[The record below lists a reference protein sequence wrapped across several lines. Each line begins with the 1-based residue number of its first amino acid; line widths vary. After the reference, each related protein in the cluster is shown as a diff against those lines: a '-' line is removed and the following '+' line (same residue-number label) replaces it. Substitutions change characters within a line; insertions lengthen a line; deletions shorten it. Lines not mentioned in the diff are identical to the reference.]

1 MFVSVINNMVDTA
14 LVGHLGNSALAAVGS
29 AGFFVWLLFSVMDIF
44 AIGTVAIVS
53 RNFGAG
59 KHEEASENC
68 QHIFRFAAVFSSL
81 LAIVGVFYADR
92 ILDLL
97 NLAPDVEL
105 LGETYIRI
113 VFLAIPMLFISE
125 VGWSVFRSVG
135 DTKTPMLIMI
145 GTVATNLILD
155 IFLIYGVWIFP
166 RLEVTG
172 AAIATAASH
181 TFGGLLGI
189 YLIHRGKIPFKVI
202 PRNLFPINFKIVG
215 KMAKIGLPISTAGF
229 IFTSVYLVMTRIM
242 AEFGTSAVASIPVGN
257 RIESISYMT
266 CHGFYMAVSA
276 IVGQNIGAKRPE
288 RARSAVWST
297 CAMISGLTFMF
308 GILFYMLPEQISS
321 IFTED
326 SDVVRYASEYLKILA
341 VSQVFMGFEFVFEG
355 AFGGAGNTIPPTV
368 VSIPGTLIRIPL
380 AYYLAIAMGMGPSGI
395 FWAITISTIIKGIA
409 IMIWFK
415 VGKWYKPE
423 L

>member
-1 MFVSVINNMVDTA
+1 MARDLTVGSIPKHIIKLAIPAVFSMFVIVINNMVDTA

-59 KHEEASENC
+59 KHDEASENC
-68 QHIFRFAAVFSSL
+68 QHIFRFAAIFSSL
-81 LAIVGVFYADR
+81 LAIIGVIYSGK

-113 VFLAIPMLFISE
+113 VFLSIPMLFISE
-125 VGWSVFRSVG
+125 VGWSVFRAVG
-135 DTKTPMLIMI
+135 DTKTPLLIMI
-145 GTVATNLILD
+145 GTVAANLILD
-155 IFLIYGVWIFP
+155 IFLIYGLWIFP

-172 AAIATAASH
+172 AAIATAVSH
-181 TFGGLLGI
+181 TFGCILGV
-189 YLIHRGKIPFKVI
+189 YLILKGRIPFKVI
-202 PRNLFPINFKIVG
+202 PKKLFPINFNIVG
-215 KMAKIGLPISTAGF
+215 KMAKIGFPISIAGF
-229 IFTSVYLVMTRIM
+229 IFTSVYIGMTRIM

-276 IVGQNIGAKRPE
+276 IVGQNLGAKSPE

-297 CAMISGLTFMF
+297 CSRVRRTACCCA
-308 GILFYMLPEQISS
+308 SS
-321 IFTED
+321 T
-326 SDVVRYASEYLKILA
+326 
-341 VSQVFMGFEFVFEG
+341 
-355 AFGGAGNTIPPTV
+355 
-368 VSIPGTLIRIPL
+368 
-380 AYYLAIAMGMGPSGI
+380 
-395 FWAITISTIIKGIA
+395 
-409 IMIWFK
+409 
-415 VGKWYKPE
+415 
-423 L
+423 